1 MAEKLTD
8 AQAQVFT
15 ETTVWQLIKNGV
27 KGGAMFKPDQ
37 SKYPWVEWTDG
48 EWWMIRK
55 DEDFDVSTGSMRSM
69 LMTHAKR
76 HSMTVQVVKR
86 LDCLAFK
93 FTDNG

>member
-1 MAEKLTD
+1 MAEKLTE
-8 AQAQVFT
+8 AQAQEFADL
-15 ETTVWQLIKNGV
+15 TVWKMLKQGV
-27 KGGAMFKPDQ
+27 RFGPDR
-37 SKYPWVEWTDG
+37 SKYPWAEWTDG

-76 HSMTVQVVKR
+76 HSMKVQVIKR
-86 LDCLAFK
+86 LDCLTFK